1 MWTHW
6 GTAARMYQK
15 AAKSSSE
22 RSWEGAEEGTGYF
35 HRAGVLRPLR
45 NTKASGSFRR
55 GGLHLCLGLLQPGS
69 EWEALTPLAHCSVL
83 NKLML
88 LLIIPLQL

>member
-22 RSWEGAEEGTGYF
+22 RNWEGAEEGTGHF

-45 NTKASGSFRR
+45 NTKASGFFQKRR
-55 GGLHLCLGLLQPGS
+55 
-69 EWEALTPLAHCSVL
+69 AAPLAGTPPAWFRMGSSHSL
-83 NKLML
+83 G
-88 LLIIPLQL
+88 PLVGLK